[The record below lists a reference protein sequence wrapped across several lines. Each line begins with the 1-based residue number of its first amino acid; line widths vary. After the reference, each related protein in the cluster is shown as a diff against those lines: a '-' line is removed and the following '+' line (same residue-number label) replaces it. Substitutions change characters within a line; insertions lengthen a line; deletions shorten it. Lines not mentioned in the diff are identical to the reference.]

1 MFLRSIIV
9 FIIFSITLVQA
20 DSIGWNRYSN
30 NKNQHIQ
37 TMFQLAKQKQNSDRM
52 NKLTMQYLSYFKNDK
67 KAMDKMLR
75 ILQRWAQTYAIR
87 MHNLAFYL

>member
-1 MFLRSIIV
+1 MTLRTIIV
-9 FIIFSITLVQA
+9 FIIFSFALVQA

-30 NKNQHIQ
+30 NQNQHIK
-37 TMFQLAKQKQNSDRM
+37 TIFQMAKQKRNSDRM

-75 ILQRWAQTYAIR
+75 II
-87 MHNLAFYL
+87 HK